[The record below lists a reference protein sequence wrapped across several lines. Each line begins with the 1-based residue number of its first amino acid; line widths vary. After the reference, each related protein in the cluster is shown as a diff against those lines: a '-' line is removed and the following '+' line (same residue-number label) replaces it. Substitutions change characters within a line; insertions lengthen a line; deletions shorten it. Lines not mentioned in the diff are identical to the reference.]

1 MSWQAEML
9 GIDIEALKRER
20 FHTYVAPKRPEPT
33 VVEQPAESRWIT
45 LKEAAEL
52 VHYHVA
58 TIRRWTESGQIAYVM
73 QKNRLMVAKDDI
85 LRHAGTR

>member
-20 FHTYVAPKRPEPT
+20 FHTYVAPKRPQP
-33 VVEQPAESRWIT
+33 VAVEQPAESKWIT
-45 LKEAAEL
+45 LKDAAEL
-52 VHYHVA
+52 VHYHKA
-58 TIRRWTESGQIAYVM
+58 TIRRWTESGQIACRM
-73 QKNRLMVAKDDI
+73 EKNRLMVSKEEI